1 MSRLFSVLAFNMHF
15 ISRLPA
21 YLWPLPYTL
30 GGITVGLL
38 LAGRFRQVDGV
49 VEIHGPLI
57 ADVLGRFTIPAMA
70 ITIGHVVFGQSEV
83 ALSITRQHE
92 RVHVRQY
99 QRWGPAFVPA
109 YLGAS
114 VVMYFRGRDPYR
126 DNPFEVE
133 AYAIDPLVTSRH
145 A

>member
-1 MSRLFSVLAFNMHF
+1 MQF

-49 VEIHGPLI
+49 VEVHGPLI
-57 ADVLGRFTIPAMA
+57 AEVLGGFPIPAMA
-70 ITIGHVVFGQSEV
+70 ITIGHVVLGQSEV
-83 ALSITRQHE
+83 ALEITREHE

-99 QRWGPAFVPA
+99 QRWGLAFVPA
-109 YLGAS
+109 YLVAS
-114 VVMYFRGRDPYR
+114 AVMYCRGRDPYR

-133 AYAIDPLVTSRH
+133 AYATDALVSSRR
-145 A
+145 

>member
-1 MSRLFSVLAFNMHF
+1 MSRLFSVLAFSMQF
-15 ISRLPA
+15 FSRLPA

-57 ADVLGRFTIPAMA
+57 AKVLGCFPVPAMA
-70 ITIGHVVFGQSEV
+70 ITIGHVVFGQSEA
-83 ALSITRQHE
+83 ALDITREHE

-99 QRWGPAFVPA
+99 QR
-109 YLGAS
+109 
-114 VVMYFRGRDPYR
+114 
-126 DNPFEVE
+126 
-133 AYAIDPLVTSRH
+133 
-145 A
+145 